1 MKVLVVE
8 DDKKVGAFLQRA
20 MTEDGFVVDRVRTT
34 AEAREQAAY
43 IPYDLVVLD
52 WMLPDGDGL
61 SLCKQLRAGGLTTPI
76 LMLTAR
82 SEVGEKVLAL
92 NQGVDDFL
100 TKPFA
105 LEELIARARALVRRA
120 SSGGKMM
127 LSVGELTLDF
137 RTRIVNV
144 AGQIVDLTAKEF
156 LLLEILVRNAPRV
169 VTRSELLAN
178 VWHSSA
184 DLGSNVIEV
193 HIKHLRE
200 KLNGAHLPA
209 GVAPLGERIETVRAQ
224 GYRYALES
232 GARDE

>member
-1 MKVLVVE
+1 MKILVVE

-20 MTEDGFVVDRVRTT
+20 FSEDGFVVDRVRLA
-34 AEAREQAAY
+34 AEAKDQSSY
-43 IPYDLVVLD
+43 IPYDLLVLD

-61 SLCKQLRAGGLTTPI
+61 SLCKELRASGLATPI

-82 SEVGEKVLAL
+82 SEIGEKVLAL

-105 LEELIARARALVRRA
+105 LEELIARARALIRRA
-120 SSGGKMM
+120 QGAGKMQLTLGP
-127 LSVGELTLDF
+127 LSLDF
-137 RTRIVNV
+137 RTRVVSN
-144 AGQIVDLTAKEF
+144 AGQVMDLTAKEF

-178 VWHSSA
+178 VWQTTA

-200 KLNGAHLPA
+200 KLGT
-209 GVAPLGERIETVRAQ
+209 LGDHIETVRSQ
-224 GYRYALES
+224 GYRYSIE
-232 GARDE
+232 